1 MMRFFALVLLSIVWI
16 PTSCKGPE
24 GDLAAAP
31 LFAGATPERA
41 AAPPIEWIDFQKALA
56 LADSSGKVVLVDVY
70 ASWCPWCAKMQDSVY
85 TQALIKEYVAKHF
98 VTARLNV
105 EQVDDEINF
114 KGYKLNSSQ
123 LASGFGAEST
133 PTTVFLTSTGDYIT
147 RLPGYLDAEGFMRV
161 LTYIGSE
168 AYKHKSFEQFMSEAA
183 G

>member
-1 MMRFFALVLLSIVWI
+1 MMRLFVIAVLSVVWI

-24 GDLAAAP
+24 ADVAAAS
-31 LFAGATPERA
+31 LFAGGAPQLIDER
-41 AAPPIEWIDFQKALA
+41 PVDWIDFPKALA
-56 LADSSGKVVLVDVY
+56 AADSSGKAVLVDVY

-85 TQALIKEYVAKHF
+85 SQTHIREYIAEHF

-105 EQVDDEINF
+105 EKEDDEINF
-114 KGYKLNSSQ
+114 KGYKLSSSQ
-123 LASGFGAEST
+123 LASGFGAEAT

-161 LTYIGSE
+161 LKYIGSE
-168 AYKHKSFEQFMSEAA
+168 AYKEKSFEQFMSEEA